1 MIDTIDTKVKGFL
14 ISPVATFQ
22 QSRDNENRTV
32 LTYLAALLLF
42 DSVIT
47 AVIAAITIPGG
58 ISTTALVFVMMLI
71 GGIIFTLVGSAWL
84 HLWVYLLGGRKGFM
98 QTFKVVVYGNTPWF
112 ILGWIPFI
120 GVVFMLWSLIL
131 GILGIRELHEIIT
144 VKAIVA
150 VAVAVI
156 IPLIIILI
164 IGAYFISSYAST
176 MGMPLPSGN
185 TFPMPDY

>member
-14 ISPVATFQ
+14 ISPVATVQ

-47 AVIAAITIPGG
+47 AVIAAIMIPGG

-71 GGIIFTLVGSAWL
+71 GGIIFTFVGSAWL
-84 HLWVYLLGGRKGFM
+84 HLWVYLLGGRKRIM

-120 GVVFMLWSLIL
+120 GFVFMLWSLIL
-131 GILGIRELHEIIT
+131 GILGIRELREIST

-156 IPLIIILI
+156 IPLILI

-176 MGMPLPSGN
+176 IGMPLPSGN